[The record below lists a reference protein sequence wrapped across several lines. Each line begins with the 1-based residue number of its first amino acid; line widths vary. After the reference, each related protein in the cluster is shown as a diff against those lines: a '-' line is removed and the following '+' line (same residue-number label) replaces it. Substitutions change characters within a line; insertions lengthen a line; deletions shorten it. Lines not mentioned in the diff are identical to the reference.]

1 MVKIC
6 SESDMS
12 RNFKGR
18 KIYLLLFVL
27 HCGALWW
34 LEDLTSKH
42 PIYINPSGKQLPSF
56 FFFRVLSSAAG
67 ICQGMIAKIRMEKN
81 FPVAFRCW
89 SRVRIRDSQSQTEL
103 CVSHEVT
110 ALWCKEQ
117 GLGSPAPALLSSAH
131 LLLWWYSP
139 SWAFCFSKVH
149 TRFKSQSKAPL

>member
-89 SRVRIRDSQSQTEL
+89 SRVRIREQPKPNRAL
-103 CVSHEVT
+103 CVTRGHSSLVQGAGFGQSCLCPAQLSPFT
-110 ALWCKEQ
+110 ALVIQ
-117 GLGSPAPALLSSAH
+117 PLLGFLL
-131 LLLWWYSP
+131 
-139 SWAFCFSKVH
+139 
-149 TRFKSQSKAPL
+149 FKGSHSL

>member
-89 SRVRIRDSQSQTEL
+89 SRVRIREQPKPNRTL
-103 CVSHEVT
+103 CVTRGHSSLVQGAGFGQSCPCPAQLSPFT
-110 ALWCKEQ
+110 ALVIQ
-117 GLGSPAPALLSSAH
+117 PLLGFLL
-131 LLLWWYSP
+131 
-139 SWAFCFSKVH
+139 
-149 TRFKSQSKAPL
+149 FKGSHSL